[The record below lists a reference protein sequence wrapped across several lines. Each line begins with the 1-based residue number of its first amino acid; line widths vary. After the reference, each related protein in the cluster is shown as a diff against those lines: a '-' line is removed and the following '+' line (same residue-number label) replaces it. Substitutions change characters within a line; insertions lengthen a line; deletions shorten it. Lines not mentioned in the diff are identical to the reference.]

1 LHKSKNCDTY
11 RQIIKDNVNL
21 SINFKEHEDI
31 ALETNDLLNLLQHAA
46 KEATTNNNP
55 QRTTN
60 NIHILRN

>member
-31 ALETNDLLNLLQHAA
+31 ALET
-46 KEATTNNNP
+46 
-55 QRTTN
+55 
-60 NIHILRN
+60 